1 MIQAQTLARH
11 QQRIEELCAATIRAL
26 SGQAELHF
34 RGQRLHRGQH
44 ALPIYAPHLYP
55 ALESADFAS
64 FRGAADALALRLR
77 FSDSTLHQRLCPPDP
92 VARLVFEL
100 LEQFRAE
107 SLVPPSLPGSQH
119 NLQHGFSAWARAYH
133 GGGLTG
139 TVSGLLM
146 FAVAL
151 ACRARV
157 TNEPVAEEYSDM
169 LKSPRGELARLVGTA
184 LAALRR
190 ARHDQARYAVP
201 ALAIAQA
208 VAGML
213 KNLADPTEWFATA
226 VSGHSRVLAA
236 AGSGYR
242 VFTSAYDRQRNA
254 GELVRK
260 GLRLEYRERLDG
272 RIREQGINLMR
283 LARQL
288 RSLLALPAND
298 GSDGGQEEGQ
308 IDGRVLSQLVAS
320 PTNRRLFRMPRNEL
334 QADCIVTFLIDC
346 SGSMQQHMDTL
357 VVLLDVF
364 VRALELAGVSSEMLG
379 FTTGAWNGG
388 RARKEWLAQGRPDHP
403 GRLSEVCHMVFK
415 DADTAWR
422 RARLDIAAMLKPDL
436 YREGVDG
443 EAVMWA
449 AGRMYARSEARKL
462 LVVVSDGSPMDS
474 ATSLANGA
482 HYLDHHL
489 REVVHEIE
497 SAGHIDIHGLGVGLD
512 LSPYYSRSHV
522 LDLEMA
528 SSNQMVREI
537 TQLIASPARR

>member
-26 SGQAELHF
+26 SGQADLHF
-34 RGQRLHRGQH
+34 RGQRLHRDQH

-169 LKSPRGELARLVGTA
+169 LKSPRGELARGSQVMGENET
-184 LAALRR
+184 LAAF
-190 ARHDQARYAVP
+190 A
-201 ALAIAQA
+201 
-208 VAGML
+208 ML
-213 KNLADPTEWFATA
+213 IDKQGESTERFATA
-226 VSGHSRVLAA
+226 VSDRSRVLAA
-236 AGSGYR
+236 DGAGYR
-242 VFTSAYDRQRNA
+242 VFTSAYDRQRSA
-254 GELVRK
+254 AELVRK
-260 GLRLEYRERLDG
+260 APRLEYRERLDG

-449 AGRMYARSEARKL
+449 AGRLYARSEARKL